1 MSRIRL
7 ILAAALLTATWGAPR
22 PAQAHALLRHA
33 SPGAGATLRAAPQL
47 LSMEFSEG
55 IEPAFSSITVV
66 GAGGRHF
73 EQGKPHVL
81 GGDPTHVA
89 IDLLPLPPGT
99 YDVTWRATSVDTHK
113 TQGNYQFSVTP

>member
-7 ILAAALLTATWGAPR
+7 ILTASLLTATWGAPR
-22 PAQAHALLRHA
+22 LAHAHALLRHA
-33 SPGAGATLRAAPQL
+33 SPGAGATLREAPLL

-66 GAGGRHF
+66 GAGGKHF

-99 YDVTWRATSVDTHK
+99 YAVTWRATSVDTHK
-113 TQGNYQFSVTP
+113 TQGSYQFTIAP